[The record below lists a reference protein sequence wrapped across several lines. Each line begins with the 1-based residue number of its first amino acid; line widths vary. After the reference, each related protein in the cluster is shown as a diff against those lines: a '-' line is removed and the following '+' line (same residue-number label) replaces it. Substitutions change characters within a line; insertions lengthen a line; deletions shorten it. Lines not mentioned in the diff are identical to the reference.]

1 MVTAV
6 YLVNVDKDRCE
17 GCGKCVEVCPALI
30 LVLEDG
36 KVGVTG
42 NPDDCLGCRS
52 CEAVCEQA
60 AIVVQEL

>member
-1 MVTAV
+1 M
-6 YLVNVDKDRCE
+6 YLVNVNVEKCI
-17 GCGKCVEVCPALI
+17 GCGECVECCPALI
-30 LVLEDG
+30 LVLNDG
-36 KVGVTG
+36 KVEVTG